1 MTMTLFLI
9 TVFICVLLH
18 LAAIAGAGAMLGV
31 SIQRFSFGFG
41 PRLYD
46 CGKLRINLI
55 PSGGAVEFLDTCTK
69 DVVASQR
76 HRAADQQPLLNR
88 LAICAS
94 GCLAVAGV
102 SLMLSGPVAW
112 AEMAST
118 PYQFFAGALSPF
130 GTAQELI
137 RRGGAFVQQSG
148 FLALLSVVAAK
159 HCVLNALP
167 FPALNGGYA
176 MAAIADHAG
185 LARWWPRQAT
195 SLLILVFC
203 GAILSW
209 GVAIVSYVLPTGL

>member
-1 MTMTLFLI
+1 MTCFLI
-9 TVFICVLLH
+9 ALIICVLVH
-18 LAAIAGAGAMLGV
+18 LSAIASAGAMLGV

-41 PRLYD
+41 PRLCD
-46 CGKLRINLI
+46 FGKLRIGLI
-55 PSGGAVEFLDTCTK
+55 PSGGAVEFLDTCTQ
-69 DVVASQR
+69 DVAASER
-76 HRAADQQPLLNR
+76 HRAFDQQPLLNK
-88 LAICAS
+88 LVICAS

-112 AEMAST
+112 AEMVST

-137 RRGGAFVQQSG
+137 RRGAAFAQQSS

-159 HCVLNALP
+159 HCTLNALP

-176 MAAIADHAG
+176 MAAIGQHAG

-195 SLLILVFC
+195 LLFMLVFSA
-203 GAILSW
+203 AILSW
-209 GVAIVSYVLPTGL
+209 GIAIISYVLPTGL